1 MLALCF
7 PSGSDEAAES
17 FYFTIC
23 QLEQIHHDMG
33 GGGICSRTTPI
44 PFLLS
49 PSYSHPLFPSHQAP
63 RKAAP
68 EDTVGY
74 GDHTLRDRPTTTAE
88 KLAVEGKGERPTG
101 GR

>member
-33 GGGICSRTTPI
+33 GGASAQERPQ
-44 PFLLS
+44 
-49 PSYSHPLFPSHQAP
+49 SHSSLA
-63 RKAAP
+63 R
-68 EDTVGY
+68 
-74 GDHTLRDRPTTTAE
+74 HTLTLFFLPTR
-88 KLAVEGKGERPTG
+88 LLGKQLLKILLVTEITP
-101 GR
+101 